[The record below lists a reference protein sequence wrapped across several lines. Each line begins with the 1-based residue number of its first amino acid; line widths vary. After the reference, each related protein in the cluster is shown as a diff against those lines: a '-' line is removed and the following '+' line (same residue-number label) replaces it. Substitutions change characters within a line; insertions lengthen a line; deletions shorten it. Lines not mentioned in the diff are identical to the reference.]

1 MLTENELKINLKY
14 NDQVVKWA
22 MFFQTD
28 PVGGLKTSA

>member
-1 MLTENELKINLKY
+1 MVTENESKINLKY

-22 MFFQTD
+22 MFFKMD